1 MGRGCWVAV
10 VQVWPVAVVPWCSES
25 GAAGVA
31 VVLGSR
37 GACPIWAAAPSG
49 GRQSKDRAKGWGDP
63 KRGGEQC
70 LGWSPGNRE

>member
-1 MGRGCWVAV
+1 MGRGCWVAGGRGPV
-10 VQVWPVAVVPWCSES
+10 VQWIKGSACSW
-25 GAAGVA
+25 AAGVA

-63 KRGGEQC
+63 KLGGEQC